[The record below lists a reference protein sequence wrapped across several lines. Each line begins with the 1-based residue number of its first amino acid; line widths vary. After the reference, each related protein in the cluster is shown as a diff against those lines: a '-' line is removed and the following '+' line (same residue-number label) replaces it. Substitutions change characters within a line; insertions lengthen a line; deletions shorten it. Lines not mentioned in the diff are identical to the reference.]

1 MMMLNETM
9 TPPLDILYQNDDVM
23 VIQTHAGVS
32 DKADQLTDFGNRSA
46 LYGEFNVALHVNDE
60 PFKVLHRRANLL
72 NWLHEQAGADQI
84 HWLNQ
89 VHGNAVLDVDKYR
102 SQSLSSADALITER
116 PKTAL
121 AIMTADC
128 VPVALFDEKGGAV
141 ACIHAGWQGLVNGV
155 IAKTAALMP
164 TSAKLSAVIG
174 ACISRPSY
182 EVDQSLA
189 ERIMDEVV
197 TNKLVL
203 LDKQA
208 LFDKLVNSSNHSG
221 KVYIDIEGLARLQL
235 EKLGVTVLSDI
246 VPCSYLSPKY
256 YSYRFQTHTKRS
268 ATGRMAM
275 LIVKK

>member
-1 MMMLNETM
+1 MMTLNETM

-32 DKADQLTDFGNRSA
+32 DKADQLTDFGDQSA

-60 PFKVLHRRANLL
+60 PSKVLHRRAELL

-208 LFDKLVNSSNHSG
+208 LFDKLINSSNHSG

-235 EKLGVTVLSDI
+235 EQLGVTVLSDI